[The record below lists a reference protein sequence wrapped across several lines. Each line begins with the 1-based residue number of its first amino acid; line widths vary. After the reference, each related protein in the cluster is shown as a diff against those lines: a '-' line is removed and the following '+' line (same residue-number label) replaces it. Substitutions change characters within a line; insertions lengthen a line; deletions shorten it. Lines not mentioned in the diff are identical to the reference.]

1 MKTKELVIGLL
12 SYLCCVPML
21 FGQVKGR
28 VTDAA
33 TGTPVGNATV
43 SVADSVRVLS
53 DGTGYF
59 GFESS
64 QEMGELTV
72 TCIGY
77 EPITVPYSAGQFLQ
91 VKVRPSGTILSEV
104 MVTGYQ
110 TGRKLIEN
118 AGGISVLNAEDI
130 ARQSQV
136 DILPALNTIPG
147 LKMEAYN
154 FGDYRMS
161 IRGSLLRSPWS
172 VRNVKMYWND
182 IPMTT
187 AAGGN
192 PITLVDAAS
201 LGSVEVLKGPAA
213 SMYGAGTGGVLIF
226 RSKRAAVG
234 QRSVGTAFTAGSYGL
249 YRATASANI
258 STDNGSLV
266 ANYINQHSD
275 GYRPQQ
281 AFDQRAINVMGHFT
295 PNSKQ
300 TLAFFML
307 HNRTG
312 SQIAGG
318 LTREQVAENPRQA
331 ASEFNILHNTSMN
344 STNTNVG
351 VSHKYTWSSSFENV
365 TSVFTNY
372 QFVDHPFGSG
382 PSYNGYLRENTFGY
396 GARTQFN
403 YRAQLGR
410 TISGRFAF
418 GAEAQRS
425 FISPKYYENLE
436 GGAPGELYNDNEV
449 VALGHMYFAQ
459 AELDIAERLLIT
471 LGAGL
476 NALSYD
482 VTDLF
487 KTGDANASGKRTFD
501 PVFSPRLAA
510 VYRIGEHVGAHASIS
525 YGFAQPDNSEIFNP
539 GGVINDIRPEKGI
552 NYEAGIRGT
561 LARGRFGF
569 DITAYSLQLTDE
581 IVSRR
586 DESWQTFY
594 SNAGKTS
601 HRGVEAAFYYDWLL
615 GLNPVISR
623 IRPWANFTYNDFR
636 FVEYLSNSIDVAGN
650 DIPGISPVVFA
661 GGVDVRGTAGLYV
674 NLVAY
679 RYGRI
684 FLNDTNEDTMAAYWL
699 LNGKVGY
706 AFRISRRWLL
716 DAHAGI
722 ENAGNA
728 VYTSLPNLN
737 ATGPHPAYFNVS
749 PGRTFHGGLSINYS
763 F

>member
-1 MKTKELVIGLL
+1 MKTKTIAIVFLYLSFSTL
-12 SYLCCVPML
+12 SYA
-21 FGQVKGR
+21 Q
-28 VTDAA
+28 TDQQA
-33 TGTPVGNATV
+33 PPP
-43 SVADSVRVLS
+43 DS
-53 DGTGYF
+53 
-59 GFESS
+59 
-64 QEMGELTV
+64 TV
-72 TCIGY
+72 T
-77 EPITVPYSAGQFLQ
+77 T
-91 VKVRPSGTILSEV
+91 LSEV
-104 MVTGYQ
+104 TVTGYQ

-118 AGGISVLNAEDI
+118 AGGISLLRTEEI
-130 ARQSQV
+130 RRQSQV

-147 LKMEAYN
+147 VKMEAYN

-182 IPMTT
+182 IPITT

-201 LGSVEVLKGPAA
+201 LASVEVLKGPAA

-226 RSKRAAVG
+226 RSKRAPVS
-234 QRSVGTAFTAGSYGL
+234 QRRVGTAFTAGSYGL
-249 YRATASANI
+249 YRATATADI
-258 STDNGSLV
+258 STENGGLV
-266 ANYINQHSD
+266 VSYTNQHSD

-281 AFDQRAINVMGHFT
+281 RFDQQAVNVMGNFV
-295 PNSKQ
+295 PNDKQ
-300 TLAFFML
+300 LLSFFIL
-307 HNRTG
+307 HNKTG

-318 LTREQVAENPRQA
+318 LTAEQVAENPRQV
-331 ASEFNILHNTSMN
+331 ASEFNTLHNTSMN

-351 VSHKYTWSSSFENV
+351 ISHRYVWSGRFENV
-365 TSVFTNY
+365 TSLFTNY

-382 PSYNGYLRENTFGY
+382 PAYNGYLRENTFGF

-403 YRAQLGR
+403 YRSHWSDAVAAQY
-410 TISGRFAF
+410 TF

-425 FISPKYYENLE
+425 FISPKYYENLA
-436 GGAPGELYNDNEV
+436 GGTPGTLYNDNEV
-449 VALGHMYFAQ
+449 VALGQLYFAQ

-476 NALSYD
+476 NALSYN

-510 VYRIGEHVGAHASIS
+510 VYRIGEHIGAHASVS

-539 GGVINDIRPEKGI
+539 GGVINNIRPEKGI

-561 LARGRFGF
+561 LASNRLGF

-601 HRGVEAAFYYDWLL
+601 HRGIEASLYYDWYLSP
-615 GLNPVISR
+615 NPVVSR
-623 IRPWANFTYNDFR
+623 IRPWANFTYNDFE
-636 FVEYLSNSIDVAGN
+636 FVEYVSSDNDVAGN
-650 DIPGISPVVFA
+650 EIPGVSPVVFV
-661 GGVDVRGTAGLYV
+661 GGLDVHGASGMYFHAVTYH
-674 NLVAY
+674 
-679 RYGRI
+679 YGEI
-684 FLNDTNEDTMAAYWL
+684 FLNDTNSDAMDAYWL

-706 AFRISRRWLL
+706 GFRVSNRWLL
-716 DAHAGI
+716 DVHAGVD
-722 ENAGNA
+722 NAGNV

-737 ATGPHPAYFNVS
+737 STGESPRYFNVS
-749 PGRTFHGGLSINYS
+749 PGRTFYGGLSINYN